1 MYFFLVAFIGGI
13 AGTFVMDRGARRFS
27 LNGVNDALGGLLGR
41 WVLGFKHFNWVIDG
55 HRELQIEETNY
66 EKRIGS
72 YFHYLIGGGCVALLY
87 PLFFLLTGLTHP
99 ENHIFGGIVF
109 GFFSVS
115 LTWFLQYPC
124 FGFGF
129 FGKNAPLGSKTIIPP
144 LILHTL
150 YGLIVGIVIQYAME
164 YEVGY

>member
-1 MYFFLVAFIGGI
+1 MRCVAISSI
-13 AGTFVMDRGARRFS
+13 LSA
-27 LNGVNDALGGLLGR
+27 NGVNL
-41 WVLGFKHFNWVIDG
+41 
-55 HRELQIEETNY
+55 
-66 EKRIGS
+66 
-72 YFHYLIGGGCVALLY
+72 
-87 PLFFLLTGLTHP
+87 P

-109 GFFSVS
+109 GFFSVN
-115 LTWFLQYPC
+115 LTWFCNIHAL
-124 FGFGF
+124 GLA